1 MLTEIWNCRDFDI
14 SGYKSFVQG
23 PIPNQSRKGGRYSGG
38 IALLYKSNLQKTISI
53 VKTNQNFLWFKIDKK
68 FLNLSKD
75 FYVCGVYIP
84 PCNSKYFE
92 SEIFDQLEQDILCFS
107 SAGSVILL
115 GDFNS
120 RTGKYSDTVSQDGNN
135 IITNDQSESAFHPAK
150 RNSFDN
156 VLNTHGKKLLE
167 ICKTFDLRIVNGRV
181 NGDTLGRPTF
191 HGTNGTSVI
200 DYFICDHHTFLD
212 VANFAIPHIRPQCYL
227 SVVKS

>member
-1 MLTEIWNCRDFDI
+1 MLTEIWNCRNFDK

-68 FLNLSKD
+68 FLNSSKD

-84 PCNSKYFE
+84 PCNSKYFD

-107 SAGSVILL
+107 TAGSVILL

-135 IITNDQSESAFHPAK
+135 IITNDQSESAFHPAE

-156 VLNTHGKKLLE
+156 VLNITGKNCLRYAKLL
-167 ICKTFDLRIVNGRV
+167 I
-181 NGDTLGRPTF
+181 
-191 HGTNGTSVI
+191 
-200 DYFICDHHTFLD
+200 
-212 VANFAIPHIRPQCYL
+212 
-227 SVVKS
+227 